1 MEISKRANSL
11 VRFFGTEFS
20 GMEPKEGV
28 EKLEGLISQYVKAE
42 GKYTGVGVIEAKDIE
57 RWNYTLDIYK
67 EISGIVF
74 GLEKNYPNC
83 NETISNFFDL
93 KMVEAFLSA
102 VILRG
107 SKVFRDIEDKQKI
120 TLEEKKLFEGD
131 NFVEQGHLSLIENFM
146 KSPVPFIKENDTQ
159 QFFIGIPENTREVEK
174 FFEKG
179 QIVKWYL
186 VYYLA
191 LVQKEKEILEN
202 KGIKVD
208 LSKTEKRVKSMMNE
222 FVQHNKAKSK
232 ER

>member
-131 NFVEQGHLSLIENFM
+131 NFVEQEHLSLIENFM